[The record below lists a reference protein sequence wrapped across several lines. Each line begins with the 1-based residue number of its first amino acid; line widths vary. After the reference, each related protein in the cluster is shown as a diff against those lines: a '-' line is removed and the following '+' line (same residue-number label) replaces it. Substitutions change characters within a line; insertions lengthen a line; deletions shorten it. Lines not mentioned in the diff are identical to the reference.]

1 MIMKSLVTAVVL
13 FLSVILLI
21 SVNSFILNDLIE
33 YTEKNLGLIPE
44 TLKELENI
52 STEQK
57 EKISASLE
65 NIEKKWNKKETFL
78 CLSLKHNVSREFAGQ
93 LIPAKSY
100 FDSEEYPEFLALILS
115 AKDTLKHISYDE
127 GFKIGNIL

>member
-1 MIMKSLVTAVVL
+1 M
-13 FLSVILLI
+13 
-21 SVNSFILNDLIE
+21 
-33 YTEKNLGLIPE
+33 
-44 TLKELENI
+44 KELMRKNKKKRGNI
-52 STEQK
+52 LQ
-57 EKISASLE
+57 
-65 NIEKKWNKKETFL
+65 KWNKKETFL

>member
-1 MIMKSLVTAVVL
+1 MKSLVTAAVL

-65 NIEKKWNKKETFL
+65 NIEKKVE
-78 CLSLKHNVSREFAGQ
+78 
-93 LIPAKSY
+93 
-100 FDSEEYPEFLALILS
+100 
-115 AKDTLKHISYDE
+115 
-127 GFKIGNIL
+127 